1 MGSVFLGGDTYPRKL
16 GHMFIIPFP
25 VLCKCR
31 NQLKRTKT
39 TKIISKDAIKE
50 QRRQKK
56 EQRRHTKSK
65 DNYDGIKRPKTKSK
79 DDIPRAQDK
88 KS

>member
-1 MGSVFLGGDTYPRKL
+1 MSYLNEGQLTTDQDTRKL

-39 TKIISKDAIKE
+39 IKI
-50 QRRQKK
+50 
-56 EQRRHTKSK
+56 
-65 DNYDGIKRPKTKSK
+65 KSK
-79 DDIPRAQDK
+79 DDIEK
-88 KS
+88 KSCHEKSKDDIKRAKTTSKMKIQHSKSKDNIKRTKTP